1 MRAPPNKPRLI
12 HWPGVLR
19 FLVYVVVA
27 FVLIAAA
34 ALLPHH
40 VRPPVATTRVA
51 APSELTSPLMR
62 ESVRCQNLGDRAMN
76 DSECLKAWNENRR
89 RFFDGVRDV
98 SAVSPV
104 RAYKA
109 TGSAS
114 QP

>member
-27 FVLIAAA
+27 FALIAAV

-40 VRPPVATTRVA
+40 ARPPVAAIKLA
-51 APSELTSPLMR
+51 APSELTNPLMR
-62 ESVRCQNLGDRAMN
+62 ELVRCQNLGDRATN
-76 DSECLKAWNENRR
+76 DPECLKAWNENRR

-98 SAVSPV
+98 NAFSPA
-104 RAYKA
+104 RTPKA
-109 TGSAS
+109 TGSTS